1 MVEMNRGRLSRVINA
16 CRGTACRAPT
26 VDRFLRTIIFFV
38 LTAAPI
44 PALADYA
51 SIYGLSPR
59 ATAMGGAFTAVA
71 DDVSAVFYNPAG
83 LALDRPD
90 ALVAGYIFAAPR
102 IRLRED
108 LTGEEYT
115 AFDEELSAGQIG
127 LAIAMDPI
135 FTSLK
140 HRFVIGMLISFTG
153 DTKVASWVDSKPWS
167 ERQLP
172 VSGRAQDVMVMAYG
186 AGLEIFPWLRI
197 GAGFR
202 FNVTYNANRMEFTFR
217 VPELE
222 FVVNR
227 IDIKAETEMAPTAG
241 LLVRPTEKLSIGL
254 TWRREHSAANIVAH
268 GSNRIEVFDDLVF
281 ELPLKIDF
289 YDFYSPTEVAAGM
302 VYTLAGGLELS
313 ADLTFARWSR
323 FDNPFGERPQGVMR
337 DIWVPR
343 LGASW
348 AAGPDWTV
356 MGGYAYHPSPVR
368 SGQSETAFI
377 DNDQHSFSAGARY
390 AVSPNRILR
399 KPLLIDGAIQYKYLP
414 SRHFDTVSG
423 SFRTW
428 GHVFCGTLSVT
439 LQF

>member
-1 MVEMNRGRLSRVINA
+1 MGAMNRGRLSTIIHA
-16 CRGTACRAPT
+16 CRGTTCRALT
-26 VDRFLRTIIFFV
+26 VDRLLRTIILFV

-59 ATAMGGAFTAVA
+59 AAAMGGAFTAVA
-71 DDVSAVFYNPAG
+71 DDTSAVFYNPAG

-90 ALVAGYIFAAPR
+90 ALVAGYVFAAPR

-115 AFDEELSAGQIG
+115 AFNEELSAGQIG
-127 LAIAMDPI
+127 LTLAMDPI
-135 FTSLK
+135 FTSLNR
-140 HRFVIGMLISFTG
+140 RFVVGMLISYTG
-153 DTKVASWVDSKPWS
+153 DTKVASWVATNPWS

-202 FNVTYNANRMEFTFR
+202 FNVTYNAHRMEFTFR

-227 IDIKAETEMAPTAG
+227 IDIKAETEMAPMAG
-241 LLVRPTEKLSIGL
+241 LLVRPTERLSIGL
-254 TWRREHSAANIVAH
+254 TWRREHSVANIVAY
-268 GSNRIEVFDDLVF
+268 GCNRIEFFDDLLI
-281 ELPLKIDF
+281 ELPLK
-289 YDFYSPTEVAAGM
+289 
-302 VYTLAGGLELS
+302 
-313 ADLTFARWSR
+313 
-323 FDNPFGERPQGVMR
+323 
-337 DIWVPR
+337 
-343 LGASW
+343 
-348 AAGPDWTV
+348 
-356 MGGYAYHPSPVR
+356 
-368 SGQSETAFI
+368 
-377 DNDQHSFSAGARY
+377 SAGVRY

-399 KPLLIDGAIQYKYLP
+399 KPLFIDGAIQYKYLP
-414 SRHFDTVSG
+414 SRHFDTASG

-428 GHVFCGTLSVT
+428 GHVFGGAISVT